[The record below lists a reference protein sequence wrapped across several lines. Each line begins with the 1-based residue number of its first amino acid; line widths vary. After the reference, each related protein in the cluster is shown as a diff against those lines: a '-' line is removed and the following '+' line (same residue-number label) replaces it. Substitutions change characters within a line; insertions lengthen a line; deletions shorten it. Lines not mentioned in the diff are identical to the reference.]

1 MLCSKCGS
9 EMGASEGVC
18 GQCGST
24 PSTVPAGSSGDLAVI
39 NERRWAMGAHLS
51 GFAGAIIPVPGVN
64 IIAPVVIWQ
73 MKKDSPYIAQAA
85 MEAANFQIAVTA
97 YLLVAGLSMFVLIG
111 FLLMPIL
118 GLAALVLMIMAAV
131 KANNGEQYTYPYIF
145 RVLK

>member
-24 PSTVPAGSSGDLAVI
+24 PSTVPAGSSGDLTVI

-51 GFAGAIIPVPGVN
+51 GLAGGLFPGLN
-64 IIAPVVIWQ
+64 IVAPVVIWQ

-97 YLLVAGLSMFVLIG
+97 YLIVAGLSMFVLIG
-111 FLLMPIL
+111 FLLTPLL
-118 GLAALVLMIMAAV
+118 GLAAFVLMILAAV

-145 RVLK
+145 RVIK